1 MCALPHQVSNACMS
15 ISSCSIAST
24 LHLPSL
30 IAPSITPLLATYAS
44 FASLSQAHVLRSL
57 KRITLACNPVRLA
70 LADNLLAEP
79 FGLEAA
85 VQDVQI
91 RDDILAAADDS
102 LLGCDGAVGLDAQLE
117 GGEERVGNLVGGE
130 DDVLV
135 LEEALGEEVAERVV
149 FLVEREDGRVGYTW
163 SAWLAVVE
171 AMEWQG
177 LTGLLLVLDFRLP
190 VV

>member
-1 MCALPHQVSNACMS
+1 MPVTSQ
-15 ISSCSIAST
+15 
-24 LHLPSL
+24 
-30 IAPSITPLLATYAS
+30 TPWYAS
-44 FASLSQAHVLRSL
+44 LASLSQAHVLRSL
-57 KRITLACNPVRLA
+57 KRITLARNPVRLA

-79 FGLEAA
+79 FCLEAA

-117 GGEERVGNLVGGE
+117 GSKKRVGNLVGGE

-149 FLVEREDGRVGYTW
+149 FLVEREDGCVGYTW
-163 SAWLAVVE
+163 STWLAIVE
-171 AMEWQG
+171 AME
-177 LTGLLLVLDFRLP
+177 R
-190 VV
+190 

>member
-1 MCALPHQVSNACMS
+1 MPV
-15 ISSCSIAST
+15 ASQ
-24 LHLPSL
+24 
-30 IAPSITPLLATYAS
+30 TPWYAS
-44 FASLSQAHVLRSL
+44 FASLFQAHVLRSL

-190 VV
+190 VI

>member
-1 MCALPHQVSNACMS
+1 MVCIVRIPP
-15 ISSCSIAST
+15 SSLRA
-24 LHLPSL
+24 
-30 IAPSITPLLATYAS
+30 
-44 FASLSQAHVLRSL
+44 RSL
-57 KRITLACNPVRLA
+57 KRITLARNPVRLA

-79 FGLEAA
+79 FRLEAA

-91 RDDILAAADDS
+91 RDDVLAAADDS

-117 GGEERVGNLVGGE
+117 SSEERVGNLVGGE

-149 FLVEREDGRVGYTW
+149 FLVEREDGCVGYTW

-171 AMEWQG
+171 AIEWRQ